1 MESIQNL
8 NQLGLG
14 KLIKQEKGKTSQRLS
29 LLRVW
34 AEYGLGRCYG
44 YGSSTIRFITL
55 PHGCYNH

>member
-14 KLIKQEKGKTSQRLS
+14 KLLRQEKKKTSQRLS
-29 LLRVW
+29 RLCVW

-44 YGSSTIRFITL
+44 YGPSTI
-55 PHGCYNH
+55 